1 MILTGRQLHLLP
13 PYVYKGIVNLIFKK
27 KKLVENTKSSD
38 EGMSATRMF
47 DILSDKEVTRENT
60 TSFRV
65 TRNREHITMGDTK
78 SYISVSTSICS
89 TPKTIVLNTPLQRH
103 IYYIYVWHLCNWYH
117 CHTKDLETHNL
128 FVCFISHHTEAVAW
142 GKIPQKQ
149 K

>member
-65 TRNREHITMGDTK
+65 TRNREHITMGDT
-78 SYISVSTSICS
+78 
-89 TPKTIVLNTPLQRH
+89 
-103 IYYIYVWHLCNWYH
+103 
-117 CHTKDLETHNL
+117 
-128 FVCFISHHTEAVAW
+128 
-142 GKIPQKQ
+142 
-149 K
+149 